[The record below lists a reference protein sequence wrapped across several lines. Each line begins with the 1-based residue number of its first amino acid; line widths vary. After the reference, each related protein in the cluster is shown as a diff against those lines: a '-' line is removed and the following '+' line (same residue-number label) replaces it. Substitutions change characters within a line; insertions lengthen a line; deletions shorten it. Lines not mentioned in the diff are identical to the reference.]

1 MNWGY
6 LFWYFYSIIRERATP
21 EHIAPCDAQGD
32 GARMDDAIVR
42 GGARI
47 RPHAAGIQYD
57 LSHERPPKG
66 GEEEVVGKRRNNF

>member
-21 EHIAPCDAQGD
+21 EHIDPYRIVRCAG
-32 GARMDDAIVR
+32 MDDVIVR

-57 LSHERPPKG
+57 ISHERPPKG